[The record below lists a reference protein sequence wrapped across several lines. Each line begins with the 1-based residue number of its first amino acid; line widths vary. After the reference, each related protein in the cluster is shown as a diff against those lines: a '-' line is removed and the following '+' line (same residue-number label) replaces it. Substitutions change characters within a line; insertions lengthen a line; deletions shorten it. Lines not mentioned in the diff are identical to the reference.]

1 MIDRVRIYV
10 KAGDGGKGI
19 ISFRREK
26 YVPFGGPDGGDG
38 GEGGNVYLEG
48 NHSASTLVAFR
59 YPKQFLAG
67 NGVHGKGKNMHG
79 RKGKDL
85 VLKVPLGTEVRST
98 EGRDCEES
106 TWIGEVLE
114 HEEQLLLVRGGRGGR
129 GNARFATSTDQAPRI
144 AYGGEP
150 GEDTWVILDLK
161 LIADVGIV
169 GFPNAGKSTLLRTVS
184 RATPKV
190 ADYPFTTL
198 EPMLG
203 VVEIGYDSFVLADI
217 PGLIEG
223 AHEGH
228 GLGLDFLRHIERTRV
243 LIHLVDGSAERP
255 LADVGAVEN
264 ELVSYEPALMEKQR
278 VIVVNKID
286 LPEVK
291 ERLPEIKKE
300 FKALGMPIFF
310 ISAATGEGVGE
321 LLGKTLEL
329 VSRAGEAP
337 PAREDEEQFKVF
349 RPLPQSPKRAPL
361 KKLHED

>member
-1 MIDRVRIYV
+1 M
-10 KAGDGGKGI
+10 KAGDGGNGI

-26 YVPFGGPDGGDG
+26 FVPLGGPDGGDG
-38 GEGGNVYLEG
+38 GEGGNVCLVG
-48 NHSASTLVAFR
+48 DHSASTLVAFR
-59 YPKQFLAG
+59 YPKQYLAG
-67 NGVHGKGKNMHG
+67 NGVHGKAKNMHG

-85 VLKVPLGTEVRST
+85 VLKVPLGTEVRLA
-98 EGRDCEES
+98 EGRDHEES

-114 HEEQLLLVRGGRGGR
+114 HEEQLLVATGGRGGR

-144 AYGGEP
+144 ADDGEP

-190 ADYPFTTL
+190 AAYPFTTL

-255 LADVGAVEN
+255 LADLGAIEN

-278 VIVVNKID
+278 IIVVNKID
-286 LPEVK
+286 LPEV
-291 ERLPEIKKE
+291 RARMPEIKKE
-300 FKALGMPIFF
+300 FRRLGMPIFF

-329 VSRAGEAP
+329 VSRADEAA
-337 PAREDEEQFKVF
+337 PAREDEDQFKVF

-361 KKLHED
+361 RKPHDD